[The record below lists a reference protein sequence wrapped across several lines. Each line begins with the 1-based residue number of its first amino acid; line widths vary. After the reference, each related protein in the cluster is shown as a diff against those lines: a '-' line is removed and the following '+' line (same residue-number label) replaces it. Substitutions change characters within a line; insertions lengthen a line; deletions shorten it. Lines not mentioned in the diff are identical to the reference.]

1 MQKIALFSLSM
12 ALAATNSFAADQYIV
27 RVPANVQA
35 APASEPTPPAEPLS
49 VSLAGFSLPSGTVG
63 QPYAPFDLFS
73 VLSISE
79 AGYSMS
85 DVNWSLKQGTS
96 LPLGL
101 SLTTDGK
108 ISGTP
113 TTKNEAGSEF
123 EVVASYKEVS
133 GQRAYTI
140 VVNGVTPAGW
150 DTPIQGT
157 IVENDFTMAG
167 QGFNAK
173 AAKGL
178 SSGKGYW
185 EIKVKS
191 ASTYPPVIG
200 IVPGNLLP
208 GYRIGQDPAYYGV
221 GWYPHGIGG
230 NGCQWTACGFSSTI
244 LAKTGD
250 VFGMAVDVDAKK
262 IHWYYNGNFVATTS
276 NITTPLPWYPGI
288 SNPAALS
295 STVLQA
301 NFGENAFAHAVP
313 EGFQGWS
320 SVQ

>member
-1 MQKIALFSLSM
+1 MHLPRMA
-12 ALAATNSFAADQYIV
+12 ALAVFVMLATPVVAADQYIV

-35 APASEPTPPAEPLS
+35 APVSEPTPPAEPLS

-96 LPLGL
+96 LPPGL
-101 SLTTDGK
+101 SLTTEGK

-113 TTKNEAGSEF
+113 TTKNEGGSEF

-140 VVNGVTPAGW
+140 VVNGVSPAGW
-150 DTPIQGT
+150 DTPIQGA

-178 SSGKGYW
+178 SSDKGQKRFNVSTSNRYRAG
-185 EIKVKS
+185 ES
-191 ASTYPPVIG
+191 AS
-200 IVPGNLLP
+200 
-208 GYRIGQDPAYYGV
+208 
-221 GWYPHGIGG
+221 
-230 NGCQWTACGFSSTI
+230 
-244 LAKTGD
+244 
-250 VFGMAVDVDAKK
+250 
-262 IHWYYNGNFVATTS
+262 
-276 NITTPLPWYPGI
+276 GI
-288 SNPAALS
+288 SNWAGS
-295 STVLQA
+295 SLLWRWM
-301 NFGENAFAHAVP
+301 VP
-313 EGFQGWS
+313 TRHRRQRVPMD
-320 SVQ
+320 SVRIQLNHPCKDR